1 MMEREWAPGE
11 GRVAWYA
18 EPKWMCSYAQRSC
31 KAPTGY
37 PVDN

>member
-18 EPKWMCSYAQRSC
+18 EPKMDVLIRTAQLQS
-31 KAPTGY
+31 PDWVPG
-37 PVDN
+37 